1 MKNNRTK
8 WSIEDDK
15 ILIDRY
21 LSDHNYE
28 KIADIL
34 ERTTTAIKCRF
45 VKIYIYP
52 TIRNHFYNNNNKL
65 IKNNLNRKSFN
76 NFIERYAI
84 FYNINLDE
92 ITKYIKYCDN
102 NLKPYD
108 DIELDKELKESDE
121 ESSESDEESSESDE
135 ESSES
140 DEESSESDEESSES
154 DEDYRE
160 SNDES
165 SESDEE
171 SSKSNQNNIY
181 KLKYYKYRYLYEKLK
196 KANN

>member
-15 ILIDRY
+15 ILVDSY
-21 LSDHNYE
+21 SSDHNYE

-52 TIRNHFYNNNNKL
+52 KIRNHFYNNNKL

-108 DIELDKELKESDE
+108 DIELDKELKESDG
-121 ESSESDEESSESDE
+121 
-135 ESSES
+135 
-140 DEESSESDEESSES
+140 ESSES
-154 DEDYRE
+154 DEDTSE
-160 SNDES
+160 SDEDTSESDEDTSESDEDTSESDENS
-165 SESDEE
+165 SESDEDTSE
-171 SSKSNQNNIY
+171 SDQNNIY